1 MGGVFAALAVVI
13 MNLGGLIPMA
23 TYVCPT
29 LCMVILS
36 FVYMACGNRIAWSWY
51 AAVSI
56 LSLLM
61 SPDKEAAA
69 VFAFLGYY
77 PILKPRIETMKGK
90 WLWKLAVFN
99 ISMVVL
105 YSILI
110 RIMGITEITQ
120 RSGSLQFYIESPE
133 PEQIAALSQKY
144 GRRIL
149 FSCMEKPFI
158 GVKLLPIQQ
167 PAMLMQEVIMCMKGA
182 VKGKQST

>member
-36 FVYMACGNRIAWSWY
+36 FVHMACGRRIAWSWY

-77 PILKPRIETMKGK
+77 PILKP
-90 WLWKLAVFN
+90 VFDRKHVATKVA
-99 ISMVVL
+99 S
-105 YSILI
+105 
-110 RIMGITEITQ
+110 R
-120 RSGSLQFYIESPE
+120 
-133 PEQIAALSQKY
+133 
-144 GRRIL
+144 
-149 FSCMEKPFI
+149 KP
-158 GVKLLPIQQ
+158 
-167 PAMLMQEVIMCMKGA
+167 
-182 VKGKQST
+182 VKGLVQLSVLVNGEQLACLLCCLVHSENL

>member
-13 MNLGGLIPMA
+13 MNLGGMIPMA

-36 FVYMACGNRIAWSWY
+36 FVYMACGRRIAWAWY
-51 AAVSI
+51 AAVTI

-90 WLWKLAVFN
+90 LLWKLAVFN
-99 ISMVVL
+99 GSMVIL

-110 RIMGITEITQ
+110 RIMGITEITGESEELAGIMLAILLVLGNVTFLVLD
-120 RSGSLQFYIESPE
+120 RLLTLLQIK
-133 PEQIAALSQKY
+133 LRR
-144 GRRIL
+144 GR
-149 FSCMEKPFI
+149 
-158 GVKLLPIQQ
+158 
-167 PAMLMQEVIMCMKGA
+167 
-182 VKGKQST
+182 

>member
-1 MGGVFAALAVVI
+1 MRTNSRNMAMGGVFAALAVVI

-23 TYVCPT
+23 TYVCPAI
-29 LCMVILS
+29 CMVILS
-36 FVYMACGNRIAWSWY
+36 FVHMACGSRIAWTWY

-77 PILKPRIETMKGK
+77 PILKPMIEKMKGK

-110 RIMGITEITQ
+110 RIMGITEITGESEELAGIMLIILLVLGNVTFLVLD
-120 RSGSLQFYIESPE
+120 RLLTILQIR
-133 PEQIAALSQKY
+133 L
-144 GRRIL
+144 GR
-149 FSCMEKPFI
+149 KH
-158 GVKLLPIQQ
+158 
-167 PAMLMQEVIMCMKGA
+167 
-182 VKGKQST
+182 

>member
-1 MGGVFAALAVVI
+1 MRTNSKNMAMGGVFAALAVVI

-23 TYVCPT
+23 TYVCPA

-36 FVYMACGNRIAWSWY
+36 FVHMACGRKIAWAWY
-51 AAVSI
+51 AAVAI

-77 PILKPRIETMKGK
+77 PILKPRLEARKGK

-99 ISMVVL
+99 SSMILL

-110 RIMGITEITQ
+110 HIMGVAAVTGESEELAGIMLTVLLMMGNVTFLALDRLLTILDQ
-120 RSGSLQFYIESPE
+120 RL
-133 PEQIAALSQKY
+133 
-144 GRRIL
+144 RR
-149 FSCMEKPFI
+149 KR
-158 GVKLLPIQQ
+158 
-167 PAMLMQEVIMCMKGA
+167 
-182 VKGKQST
+182 

>member
-36 FVYMACGNRIAWSWY
+36 FVHMACGRRIAWSWY

-69 VFAFLGYY
+69 VFAWTVRDWSTAPVPLRFITI
-77 PILKPRIETMKGK
+77 PQTMAQVCT
-90 WLWKLAVFN
+90 W
-99 ISMVVL
+99 
-105 YSILI
+105 
-110 RIMGITEITQ
+110 
-120 RSGSLQFYIESPE
+120 
-133 PEQIAALSQKY
+133 
-144 GRRIL
+144 
-149 FSCMEKPFI
+149 
-158 GVKLLPIQQ
+158 
-167 PAMLMQEVIMCMKGA
+167 
-182 VKGKQST
+182 

>member
-1 MGGVFAALAVVI
+1 MRNNSKKIAMGGVFAALAVVI

-23 TYVCPT
+23 TYVCPM
-29 LCMVILS
+29 LCMLLLS
-36 FVYMACGNRIAWSWY
+36 FVHRACGSQIAWTWY

-77 PILKPRIETMKGK
+77 PILKPKLETMKGK

-99 ISMVVL
+99 VSMVIL

-110 RIMGITEITQ
+110 RIMGIAEVTGE
-120 RSGSLQFYIESPE
+120 SGEL
-133 PEQIAALSQKY
+133 A
-144 GRRIL
+144 G
-149 FSCMEKPFI
+149 
-158 GVKLLPIQQ
+158 
-167 PAMLMQEVIMCMKGA
+167 AMLA
-182 VKGKQST
+182 VLLILGNVTFIALDRLLTILEIRLRRKK